1 MRTKF
6 EAHRWYSINIIFD
19 WFSQVFDLVVDG
31 VVVGTRVPFE
41 DNHVCLYINTCVG
54 VGVRITCTHTHTHV
68 IRTRTHTHTH
78 TVQVTSLGYAYIS
91 SSHPFSETHWDRF
104 QCCDDASVPS
114 LERESPC
121 VCVCVYV
128 RVRVKVYVLVL
139 DACSRVLVVSSSQQ
153 TVYKFLFNNHEVKI
167 K

>member
-54 VGVRITCTHTHTHV
+54 VGVGVGVGVRITCTHTHT
-68 IRTRTHTHTH
+68 RNTHTHTH
-78 TVQVTSLGYAYIS
+78 GAGNVAG
-91 SSHPFSETHWDRF
+91 
-104 QCCDDASVPS
+104 
-114 LERESPC
+114 
-121 VCVCVYV
+121 VCVHIE
-128 RVRVKVYVLVL
+128 LASIFG
-139 DACSRVLVVSSSQQ
+139 DALGSVSM
-153 TVYKFLFNNHEVKI
+153 LR
-167 K
+167 